1 MEIGMLPG
9 FPDKE
14 ESHGV
19 YKKNQTK
26 ISVAE
31 TAFLINP
38 LVFAERLGGKRD
50 PASGRPQA
58 GGGRKIPNCK
68 TINTAKK
75 QKNKEKRSP
84 RVCAACSVTKSCG
97 SYIFQKEFGAGTL
110 GASSAAPVCKGR
122 TRRSEPSP
130 TRTVSSK
137 N

>member
-38 LVFAERLGGKRD
+38 LVFAERLGGKGIPR
-50 PASGRPQA
+50 AAARGQE
-58 GGGRKIPNCK
+58 GGEKSLI
-68 TINTAKK
+68 AK
-75 QKNKEKRSP
+75 P
-84 RVCAACSVTKSCG
+84 
-97 SYIFQKEFGAGTL
+97 
-110 GASSAAPVCKGR
+110 
-122 TRRSEPSP
+122 
-130 TRTVSSK
+130 
-137 N
+137 